1 MCLIQLPKQVLLLR
15 ARTLMVE
22 HYIGLP
28 YANSSGVLGMV
39 HIPKQELYI
48 TFGLLLTLSN
58 FLKLYL
64 LLKSPDATM
73 YKQVKAQIIIIIWN

>member
-28 YANSSGVLGMV
+28 YANSSGENMMYQQL
-39 HIPKQELYI
+39 ELI
-48 TFGLLLTLSN
+48 HQQLLLSR
-58 FLKLYL
+58 F
-64 LLKSPDATM
+64 
-73 YKQVKAQIIIIIWN
+73 